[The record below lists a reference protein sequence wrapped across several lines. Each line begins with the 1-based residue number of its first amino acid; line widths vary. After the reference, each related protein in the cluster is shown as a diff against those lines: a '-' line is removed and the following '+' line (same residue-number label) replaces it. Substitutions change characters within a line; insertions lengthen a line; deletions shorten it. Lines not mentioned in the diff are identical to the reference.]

1 MLIYTNFCLIRVG
14 NGQAICLW
22 YVFWIGDL
30 PFSFSFP
37 RVFACDSCK
46 VESMSSRLELGLHL
60 SPLRMISKLG
70 VKQHHW
76 IQFLSPLQ

>member
-1 MLIYTNFCLIRVG
+1 MG

-22 YVFWIGDL
+22 YVVWIGDL
-30 PFSFSFP
+30 PLSSSFP
-37 RVFACDSCK
+37 RVFARDSCK

-60 SPLRMISKLG
+60 SSLRMISRLG